1 MQFQKGHK
9 LATGRPA
16 GSLNKRTAD
25 RQKKIEEVIK
35 LLEKTLKA
43 DLKKLS
49 AAQRTSLWE
58 DLQEYIIPKQQR
70 ANQEGDQD
78 ININLTDA
86 RKELIEKLEDVARS
100 NRDKENK
107 KS

>member
-1 MQFQKGHK
+1 MQFQKNNK
-9 LATGRPA
+9 ISTGRPK
-16 GSLNKRTAD
+16 GVLNKRTSE
-25 RQKKIEEVIK
+25 RQKKIGEIIK

-49 AAQRTSLWE
+49 ASQRTSLWE